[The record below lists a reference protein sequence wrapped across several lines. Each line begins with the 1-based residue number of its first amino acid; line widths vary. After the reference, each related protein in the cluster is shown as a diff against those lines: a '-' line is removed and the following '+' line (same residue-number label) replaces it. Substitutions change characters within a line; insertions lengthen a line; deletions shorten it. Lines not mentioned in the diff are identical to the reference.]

1 MSYSHSFNS
10 GQSTSNPQNM
20 YSSQSTAAQNFAYTA
35 AALGQQTY
43 QWAQQTYA
51 ADTAMTQESV
61 ADYLQMSQ
69 VGLGLANENLTD
81 YNNIYRPEMAQLAN
95 EAGSYSSAA
104 RQEVNEGAAEAQS
117 EAGSNA
123 GLSAAQQQL
132 QSYGINPN
140 SGMYQELQ
148 ESQRAGAGAAAAG
161 AGQEAGLAT
170 QATGRQL
177 LQASLQQG
185 DQLPAAAV
193 NALNSAYEGVA
204 GAENATLANANT
216 GANMFQ
222 VPNSYFS
229 TAMQLKYPPV
239 GNQQQST
246 QGGGSM
252 SMPNNNKPSSGHG
265 IPQQVPQ
272 QNTGGYKTTPKSEP
286 TNLGG
291 QYSSGGSK
299 FGNAGG
305 SGGLGV
311 ARSVG
316 GNQQD
321 QQDQQSNYTQNGY
334 SNQPSTAMPYTGTF
348 YDPYSA
354 LGTGT
359 GDFNTSQNIPGFDT
373 SGMQYGSATVG
384 APTNSAI
391 PYLGTPGSPGGGG
404 PGAAPTVNSGVPAG
418 GGIPTP
424 AGSFGGSPMSMA
436 TPDTGG
442 SGADSWANVSGAMDQ
457 FNPVSSAGADTFNQD
472 PYQPFT
478 QDQAN
483 GGNDGDIQ
491 PIEENAP
498 PEQEEQTPE
507 EETSGGDNSG
517 DYSAPAPPPPQD
529 EDNNPGGYGGYAAGG
544 QVGMMRRGAIPMRPS
559 PGNAMQMRMP
569 MPSRGPGLA
578 RGGIP
583 MPVSRNIPATRMGG
597 FHSNAP
603 SLRSLA
609 NGGPTTGGPVP
620 RSASP
625 SHGRQTDDIPSRLN
639 ADEFVIPRDATKYY
653 GHKYFL
659 DLIKKARAATG
670 GDTSAP
676 IKPAMKPMSQSQV
689 AHPRFVSRPMGQ

>member
-35 AALGQQTY
+35 AALGEQTY
-43 QWAQQTYA
+43 QWASQTYA

-61 ADYLQMSQ
+61 ANYLQMSQ
-69 VGLGLANENLTD
+69 LGLGLAQQNLTD

-104 RQEVNEGAAEAQS
+104 RQEVNMGAAEAQS

-123 GLSAAQQQL
+123 GLSAAQQQM
-132 QSYGINPN
+132 QAYGINPN

-148 ESQRAGAGAAAAG
+148 ESNLAAAGAAAAG

-222 VPNSYFS
+222 GPNSYLQ

-239 GNQQQST
+239 GNTQQAT

-252 SMPNNNKPSSGHG
+252 STPNNNKPSNNSG
-265 IPQQVPQ
+265 IPQQAPQ

-291 QYSSGGSK
+291 QYGNSGSK
-299 FGNAGG
+299 FGNVGGG

-311 ARSVG
+311 ARNVG
-316 GNQQD
+316 SYQAPNQPA
-321 QQDQQSNYTQNGY
+321 SNYSQSGY
-334 SNQPSTAMPYTGTF
+334 SGQPSTAMPYTGTF

-359 GDFNTSQNIPGFDT
+359 GDFSTNQNIPGFNMN
-373 SGMQYGSATVG
+373 GMQYGSATVG
-384 APTNSAI
+384 APTNPAV
-391 PYLGTPGSPGGGG
+391 PYLGTPGSPGGGA
-404 PGAAPTVNSGVPAG
+404 PGAAPVVNSGVPGG

-424 AGSFGGSPMSMA
+424 GGSFGGSPMAQNS
-436 TPDTGG
+436 GG
-442 SGADSWANVSGAMDQ
+442 GYADSWANVSGAMDQ
-457 FNPVSSAGADTFNQD
+457 FNPISSANADTFNQN
-472 PYQPFT
+472 PYQPST

-483 GGNDGDIQ
+483 GGNYGGGNYGGIAPIQ
-491 PIEENAP
+491 TIQENAP
-498 PEQEEQTPE
+498 PVQEQ
-507 EETSGGDNSG
+507 
-517 DYSAPAPPPPQD
+517 APPPDQSSGGGDSGGYSASPPPQQ
-529 EDNNPGGYGGYAAGG
+529 DNTGGYGGYAAGG
-544 QVGMMRRGAIPMRPS
+544 RIRGDIRHGIPLRP
-559 PGNAMQMRMP
+559 GAMLPASVTQRML
-569 MPSRGPGLA
+569 PSSFA

-583 MPVSRNIPATRMGG
+583 M
-597 FHSNAP
+597 
-603 SLRSLA
+603 
-609 NGGPTTGGPVP
+609 GPTTGGNVP

-625 SHGRQTDDIPSRLN
+625 SNGRQTDDIPARLN
-639 ADEFVIPRDATKYY
+639 AEEFVMPRDATKYY
-653 GHKYFL
+653 GHKFFL

-670 GDTSAP
+670 QPDT
-676 IKPAMKPMSQSQV
+676 PARPTMKPMSQQQIQ
-689 AHPRFVSRPMGQ
+689 HPRFVSRPMRQ